1 MNLFLYQLKQALLSL
16 KKKPGFVFSVVTTM
30 GITLGALLCILTLNH
45 LLLVEPLPYPEQDRL
60 FVAEHGFV
68 DSTNNNDGFSFTYP
82 GLVHLYKSKD
92 AFDQAA
98 MILHGQDVIISKNNQ
113 PLVNTAYVTP
123 EFHQLLASPLALGRM
138 FEATE
143 ALDTYNPV
151 AMLSYKT
158 WQQEF
163 TGSVNILEQKIN
175 LSGVSY
181 RIIGVLA
188 EGFFEPEL
196 AEIGRETHVWLPW
209 DYNQTGERYRK
220 RFGNSNRRLKF
231 IGQLKEGVSQSQA
244 QQILTPLVNNRWQ
257 EGVADIEFFKG
268 WSIEMRVRSV
278 KDVILG
284 GSKSIAIMLLAGV
297 LGLILIACANISNLF
312 MSRTAEKRHQMAI
325 LAAIGATKKHL
336 FKTMFAET
344 SLLMFMSLILALVLA
359 KVGFYI
365 MQQYLGAI
373 LPRVSELFLTPMTFG
388 FVVLITVILA
398 LFFAKLSTRMIN
410 YRTLNTR
417 LQSSGKGSGSQVSKK
432 IRHVL
437 IVSQVALATVLVF
450 ANFSLLKGAV
460 KTINAPIGFATNNIS
475 TLVLNFSSTDNPSQ
489 KEAISIMAEIME
501 KIEAL
506 PQVKSISQSST
517 PLGGFGLL
525 TVTNLTDNEKYTPHS
540 KWVDHQYFNMIEQ
553 PLLQGENFSVLDR
566 RERINV
572 MIVNQAFAKRLKAD
586 GNVLGMQV
594 STGRPEPFN
603 IIGVVKDI
611 TLPSDTVKDRKS
623 ADIPRAYRANSLS
636 TETFML
642 KLKLGQSV
650 SREQL
655 GKLLAE
661 VDSRYSVFSF
671 TSADDMLTQSL
682 FTEITTAVTTATL
695 ALITFFLAGIGLY
708 GILSY
713 STQIRR
719 FELGTHMAVGAKRG
733 DLIKLIIK
741 DNARAILFGMLFSI
755 GMLLLLTFAFSEQV
769 NHYLTLQLLPVFIV
783 TLAMISM
790 LSFFACY
797 LPLRQYI
804 NNPVIHALKGNA

>member
-1 MNLFLYQLKQALLSL
+1 MNLFFYQFKQAFLSL
-16 KKKPGFVFSVVTTM
+16 SKKTGFVFSVVSTM

-45 LLLVEPLPYPEQDRL
+45 LLLVAPLPYPEQDRL

-68 DSTNNNDGFSFTYP
+68 DSKNNNDGFDFTYP
-82 GLVHLYKSKD
+82 GLVHLYKSKE

-98 MILHGQDVIISKNNQ
+98 MILHGQDVIISNNNQ

-123 EFHQLLASPLALGRM
+123 EFHQMLASPLALGRM

-143 ALDTYNPV
+143 ALDTHNPV

-163 TGSVNILEQKIN
+163 TGGLNILEQKIN

-196 AEIGRETHVWLPW
+196 AEIGRETHIWLPW

-231 IGQLKEGVSQSQA
+231 IGQLKEGVSQNQA
-244 QQILTPLVNNRWQ
+244 QQTLTPLVNNRWQ

-284 GSKSIAIMLLAGV
+284 GSKSIALMLLAGV
-297 LGLILIACANISNLF
+297 VGLILIACANISNLF
-312 MSRTAEKRHQMAI
+312 MSRTAEKQHQMAI
-325 LAAIGATKKHL
+325 QAAIGATKKHL
-336 FKTMFAET
+336 FKTMFVET
-344 SLLMFMSLILALVLA
+344 SLLMFMSLIVALVLA

-373 LPRVSELFLTPMTFG
+373 LPRVSELFLSPMTFG
-388 FVVLITVILA
+388 FVVLIGVIFA

-410 YRTLNTR
+410 YRTLNTS
-417 LQSSGKGSGSQVSKK
+417 LQSSSKGSGLQVSKK

-460 KTINAPIGFATNNIS
+460 KTINAPIGFAANNIS

-489 KEAISIMAEIME
+489 EEAISIMAEIME

-553 PLLQGENFSVLDR
+553 PLLQGDNFSVLDR
-566 RERINV
+566 RDRINV
-572 MIVNQAFAKRLKAD
+572 MIVNQTFAKRLKAD

-611 TLPSDTVKDRKS
+611 TLPSDTAKYSKS
-623 ADIPRAYRANSLS
+623 ADVPRVYRANSLS

-642 KLKLGQSV
+642 KLKSGQSV

-655 GKLLAE
+655 GKLLAD

-713 STQIRR
+713 STQMRR
-719 FELGTHMAVGAKRG
+719 FELGTFMAVGAKRA
-733 DLIKLIIK
+733 DIIKLIIK
-741 DNARAILFGMLFSI
+741 DNASAILFGVLFSI
-755 GMLLLLTFAFSEQV
+755 GMLFLLIFAFSEQV

-790 LSFFACY
+790 LSLFACY
-797 LPLRQYI
+797 FPLRQYI
-804 NNPVIHALKGNA
+804 NKPVIHALKGSE

>member
-1 MNLFLYQLKQALLSL
+1 MNLFIYQLKQAVSSL
-16 KKKPGFVFSVVTTM
+16 KKKPGFVLSVVSTM

-45 LLLVEPLPYPEQDRL
+45 LLLVAPLPYPEQDRL

-68 DSTNNNDGFSFTYP
+68 DSKNNNDGFDFTYP
-82 GLVHLYKSKD
+82 GLVHLYKSKE

-98 MILHGQDVIISKNNQ
+98 MLLHGQDVIISNNNQ

-123 EFHQLLASPLALGRM
+123 EFHQMLASPLALGRM

-143 ALDTYNPV
+143 GLDTNNPV

-163 TGSVNILEQKIN
+163 TGSVNILEKKIN

-188 EGFFEPEL
+188 EDFFEPEL
-196 AEIGRETHVWLPW
+196 AEIGRETHIWLPW
-209 DYNQTGERYRK
+209 DYNSTGERYRK

-231 IGQLKEGVSQSQA
+231 IGQLKEGLTQSQA

-278 KDVILG
+278 KNVILG
-284 GSKSIAIMLLAGV
+284 GSKSIALMLLAGV
-297 LGLILIACANISNLF
+297 VGLILIACANISNLF
-312 MSRTAEKRHQMAI
+312 MSRTAEKQHQMAI
-325 LAAIGATKKHL
+325 QAAIGATKKHL

-365 MQQYLGAI
+365 MQQYLDAV
-373 LPRVSELFLTPMTFG
+373 LPRISELFLTPMTFG
-388 FVVLITVILA
+388 FVVLITVVLA

-417 LQSSGKGSGSQVSKK
+417 LQSSNKGSGLQVSKK

-475 TLVLNFSSTDNPSQ
+475 TLVLNFSSKDNPSQ
-489 KEAISIMAEIME
+489 EEAIAIMAEIME

-525 TVTNLTDNEKYTPHS
+525 TVTNLIDNEKYTPHS
-540 KWVDHQYFNMIEQ
+540 KWVGHQYFNMIEQ
-553 PLLQGENFSVLDR
+553 PLLQGDNFSVLDR

-611 TLPSDTVKDRKS
+611 TLPSDTVKNSKS
-623 ADIPRAYRANSLS
+623 VDVPRAYRANSLS

-642 KLKLGQSV
+642 KLKPGQSV
-650 SREQL
+650 SRDQL

-661 VDSRYSVFSF
+661 VDDRYSVFSF

-755 GMLLLLTFAFSEQV
+755 GMLLLLTFTFSEQV

-783 TLAMISM
+783 TLAMISI
-790 LSFFACY
+790 LSLFACY
-797 LPLRQYI
+797 FPLRQYI
-804 NNPVIHALKGNA
+804 NKPVIHALKGNA

>member
-1 MNLFLYQLKQALLSL
+1 MNLFIYQLKQAVLSL
-16 KKKPGFVFSVVTTM
+16 KKKPGFVFSVVSTM

-45 LLLVEPLPYPEQDRL
+45 LLLVAPLPYPEQDRL

-68 DSTNNNDGFSFTYP
+68 DSKNNNDGFDFTYP
-82 GLVHLYKSKD
+82 GLVHLYKSKE

-98 MILHGQDVIISKNNQ
+98 MLLHGQDVIISNNNQ

-123 EFHQLLASPLALGRM
+123 EFHQMLASPLALGRM

-143 ALDTYNPV
+143 ALDTNNPV

-163 TGSVNILEQKIN
+163 TGSVNILEKKIN

-196 AEIGRETHVWLPW
+196 AEIGRETHIWLPW
-209 DYNQTGERYRK
+209 DYNSTGERYRK

-231 IGQLKEGVSQSQA
+231 IGQLKEGLTQSQA

-278 KDVILG
+278 KNVILG
-284 GSKSIAIMLLAGV
+284 GSKSIALMLLAGV
-297 LGLILIACANISNLF
+297 VGLILIACANISNLF
-312 MSRTAEKRHQMAI
+312 MSRTAEKQHQMAI
-325 LAAIGATKKHL
+325 QAAIGATKKHL

-365 MQQYLGAI
+365 MQQYLGAV

-388 FVVLITVILA
+388 FVVLITVVLA

-417 LQSSGKGSGSQVSKK
+417 LQSSNKGSGLQVSKK

-475 TLVLNFSSTDNPSQ
+475 TLVLNFSSKDNPSQ
-489 KEAISIMAEIME
+489 EEAIAIMAEIME

-553 PLLQGENFSVLDR
+553 SLLQGNNFSVLDR

-572 MIVNQAFAKRLKAD
+572 MIVNQAFARRLKAD

-611 TLPSDTVKDRKS
+611 TLPSNTVKNSKS
-623 ADIPRAYRANSLS
+623 VDVPRAYRANSLS

-642 KLKLGQSV
+642 KLKPGQSV

-661 VDSRYSVFSF
+661 VDARYSVFSF

-741 DNARAILFGMLFSI
+741 DNARAILFGMLFSL

-769 NHYLTLQLLPVFIV
+769 SHYLTLQLLPVFIV

-790 LSFFACY
+790 LSLFACY
-797 LPLRQYI
+797 FPLRQYI
-804 NNPVIHALKGNA
+804 NKPVIHALKGNA